1 MCFGVCVALLCPPP
15 LPPPPETA
23 TQRDQRQRNDD
34 AFPHPGD
41 RIPRPLVASPSLS
54 PPAVKSPP
62 VRSYRDLRVWQDAMD
77 LAEETYRATETFPH
91 HERYGLVTQLR
102 RAAVSVASNIAE
114 GNARSTGDYLRH
126 LLVSS
131 GSLTEMETQF
141 MLSNRL
147 GFLPP
152 EHAKPLLEKCDQLG
166 RMLGGLRKSLRA
178 RRARPPSP
186 ESRAPSP

>member
-1 MCFGVCVALLCPPP
+1 MSGPS
-15 LPPPPETA
+15 
-23 TQRDQRQRNDD
+23 
-34 AFPHPGD
+34 
-41 RIPRPLVASPSLS
+41 VASG
-54 PPAVKSPP
+54 P
-62 VRSYRDLRVWQDAMD
+62 VRSYRDVRVWQEAMD
-77 LAEETYRATETFPH
+77 LAEETYRATEGFPD

-114 GNARSTGDYLRH
+114 GHARSTGDYLRH

-141 MLSNRL
+141 TLSDRL

-152 EHAKPLLEKCDQLG
+152 EHAKSLLDKCDELG

-186 ESRAPSP
+186 ESRAPNP

>member
-1 MCFGVCVALLCPPP
+1 MS
-15 LPPPPETA
+15 E
-23 TQRDQRQRNDD
+23 
-34 AFPHPGD
+34 
-41 RIPRPLVASPSLS
+41 PSAA
-54 PPAVKSPP
+54 PAP
-62 VRSYRDLRVWQDAMD
+62 VRSYRDLRVWQQAMD
-77 LAEETYRATETFPH
+77 LVEATYRATERFPG

-114 GNARSTGDYLRH
+114 GHSRSLGDYLRH

-141 MLSNRL
+141 VLSSRL

-152 EHAKPLLEKCDQLG
+152 EEAEPLLETCDQVG

-178 RRARPPSP
+178 RRARVPSP
-186 ESRAPSP
+186 